1 MLSSLGKIRLEHVKN
16 LRESAFLGVAWS
28 AVDQFGQQ
36 GFRFVIGLVLARLL
50 APDQFG
56 LLAMLTVFIV
66 IATAITDAGFSQA
79 VVQRKNVS
87 QLDLSTVFF
96 FNVLLGALMALLLYW
111 IAPFIAAFYRNGQLT
126 DLLRFLAVAVFLT
139 SLGQVHRSQLNREL
153 LFRRMALATIPAA
166 ILSGGIA
173 VVLAFYG
180 WGVWALAMQMLISSG
195 LQSLFLWFA
204 SGWRPSAQFSSESLI
219 AMFPFGSRVALMNV
233 INSIFTNIYVL
244 FIGKFFLVTDVGY
257 YQRAE
262 SFQRMAA
269 QNLNIIVARV
279 MFPLFASIQDE
290 TERLRKV
297 FLRSFGLL
305 CLIFF
310 PLMAILAAVA
320 GPLILTLIG
329 EKWLPSVTY
338 LQLLCL
344 VGALYPLQ
352 SLNVN
357 VLKALGHAKKLLKI
371 ALVKR
376 SLTLG
381 MLCLTFRFG
390 ITAMILGQIFSA
402 LVSLW
407 INAYYTRIYLE
418 LTYYDQFKHTI
429 GPLILAIVVFAVG
442 IITCDLLLEHSQP
455 VRLLCG
461 LLSASVVTCLGY
473 YIMRER
479 IKEEMQLL
487 AKRIPGLQGLVGLL
501 YVPCEDFQ

>member
-1 MLSSLGKIRLEHVKN
+1 MKN
-16 LRESAFLGVAWS
+16 LRESAFSGVTWS

-36 GFRFVIGLVLARLL
+36 GFRFVVGLVLARLL

-96 FNVLLGALMALLLYW
+96 FNVIMGALMALLLYW
-111 IAPFIAAFYRNGQLT
+111 FAPCIAVFYRNGQLT

-153 LFRRMALATIPAA
+153 LFRRMVLATIPAT

-204 SGWRPSAQFSSESLI
+204 SGWRPSAQFSSESLKSL
-219 AMFPFGSRVALMNV
+219 FPFGSRMALMSV

-244 FIGKFFLVTDVGY
+244 FIGKFFLATDVGY

-262 SFQRMAA
+262 SFKQMASE
-269 QNLNIIVARV
+269 NLNVIVARV
-279 MFPLFASIQDE
+279 MFPIFATIQDE
-290 TERLRKV
+290 TERLCKV

-310 PLMAILAAVA
+310 PLMGILAAVA
-320 GPLILTLIG
+320 EPLILTLIG
-329 EKWLPSVTY
+329 EKWLPSVAY

-357 VLKALGHAKKLLKI
+357 VLKALGHANKLLKI
-371 ALVKR
+371 ALAKR
-376 SLTLG
+376 LLTLG

-390 ITAMILGQIFSA
+390 ITAMILGQMFTA
-402 LVSLW
+402 LVALW

-418 LTYYDQFKHTI
+418 LSYYDQFRHTI
-429 GPLILAIVVFAVG
+429 GPLILAIGVFAAG
-442 IITCDLLLEHSQP
+442 SIACELLSEHSQP

-461 LLSASVVTCLGY
+461 LLMASVVTCFGY
-473 YIMRER
+473 YIMRAR

-487 AKRIPGLQGLVGLL
+487 AKRIPALRGLVGLL
-501 YVPCEDFQ
+501 YVL